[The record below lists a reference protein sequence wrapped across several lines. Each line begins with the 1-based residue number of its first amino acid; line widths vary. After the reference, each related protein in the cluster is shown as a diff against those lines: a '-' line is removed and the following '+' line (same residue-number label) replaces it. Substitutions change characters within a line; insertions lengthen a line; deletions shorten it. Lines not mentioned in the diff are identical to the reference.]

1 MRSDVAAEVRLESLT
16 CREPATK
23 LVAVEG
29 EQSDVNRPQSTRAP
43 LPGLRV
49 DVDDARAAAV
59 GIRKLVGKRL
69 TLFTDLAPRPEIESL
84 PAAFEQAFPQ
94 WCEYFSVDPAEY
106 ADWFMVGFLM
116 QDKDRFQKLG
126 LLPDYLPPFEHGF
139 STDREL
145 WVCEQ
150 PSDYYRRHLVLHEG
164 THGFMNSIL
173 GGCGPTWYMEGM
185 AELLATHRFENGRL
199 ELRTMPADRDETP
212 MWGRIKIIQDAFAA
226 GTAWSLA
233 RVVEYTAD
241 GRFETEPYAWDWG
254 LASLL
259 DRHPAYRQRFRQLR
273 EYVTDPQFNDR
284 FKRLYADDWENL
296 REEWQVFVAD
306 LEYGYEVPRNAVEFG
321 PGDPLPAGGAKVTIA
336 ADRGW
341 QSSRIKLEAGRTYQ
355 LRASGRYQVANQPR
369 IWWCEPGGVSIRYY
383 HRQPLGIL
391 LGAVHP
397 DHRDSNGP
405 TPLIRPVVVGLG
417 AELTPER
424 SGTLYLRI
432 NDSAAELGDNA
443 GEALIEVVEKT

>member
-1 MRSDVAAEVRLESLT
+1 MESRTYSEPVAKV
-16 CREPATK
+16 
-23 LVAVEG
+23 VAVEV
-29 EQSDVNRPQSTRAP
+29 EQSETNPIQSAHRP
-43 LPGLRV
+43 LPLLRV
-49 DVDDARAAAV
+49 EIDEARAAAV

-69 TLFTDLAPRPEIESL
+69 TLFTDLTPRPEIESL

-106 ADWFMVGFLM
+106 TDWFMVGFLM
-116 QDKDRFQKLG
+116 QDKSRFQKLG
-126 LLPDYLPPFEHGF
+126 LLPDYLPPFDHAF
-139 STDREL
+139 SADREL

-173 GGCGPTWYMEGM
+173 GGCGPTWYMEGT
-185 AELLATHRFENGRL
+185 AELLATHRLKEGRL
-199 ELRTMPADRDETP
+199 ELRTMPASRDETP

-226 GTAWSLA
+226 GKAWSLA
-233 RVVEYTAD
+233 RIIEYTAD

-296 REEWQVFVAD
+296 CEEWQVFVAD
-306 LEYGYEVPRNAVEFG
+306 LEYGYDVPRNAVEFG